1 VPRHNKDQPQSPWV
15 PYPDRSTIYQL
26 AFFDGTFEKVSTYP
40 TRIGKIQIKAGRC
53 FSSTSARKND
63 WISRLRALFCR
74 NLKRCHLLPSLLD
87 RNASRHGTHEGGAG
101 RGRRGEDG
109 SAGRRGDDQ
118 TGETVWV
125 VVQIVLQ

>member
-1 VPRHNKDQPQSPWV
+1 MLSD
-15 PYPDRSTIYQL
+15 PDRTTIYQL